1 MNSFLSIKD
10 VENLQTLVK
19 DALEVKKNPH
29 LYSDLGRQRSLCLIF
44 LNPSL
49 RTRLSSQKAA
59 FNLGLDTAVLD
70 VGSQGWKLEFGDGVV
85 MDGDKAEH
93 IKEAAAVIGSYF
105 DIVAIRAFAKLED
118 RDEDYSEQ
126 VMDSFRKYCP
136 APVINME
143 SSTGHPLQAL
153 ADLITIEEHKKVA
166 KPKVV
171 LTWAPHPKAL
181 PQAVANSF
189 SRWMQA
195 AEFDLTIT
203 HPRGYE
209 LVDEAVGE
217 ARVEYDQNKAFEGA
231 DFVYAKNWSSYS
243 DFGKVLSIDQ
253 SWMVSQ
259 EKMKL
264 TNEAKFMHCLPVRRN
279 VIVEDAVIDG
289 PQSIVIKQAANRI
302 ISMQTVLKNILE
314 GMKK

>member
-10 VENLQTLVK
+10 VENLQALVK

>member
-10 VENLQTLVK
+10 VENLPALVK
-19 DALEVKKNPH
+19 DALEIKKNPH
-29 LYSDLGRQRSLCLIF
+29 VYKDLGRNKSMCLIF

-59 FNLGLDTAVLD
+59 FNLGLNTAVLD
-70 VGSQGWKLEFGDGVV
+70 IGSQGWKLEFEDGVV

-105 DIVAIRAFAKLED
+105 DVVAIRAFAKLED
-118 RDEDYSEQ
+118 RKEDYSEQ
-126 VMDSFRKYCP
+126 VMESFKKYCS

-143 SSTGHPLQAL
+143 SSTGHPLQAM
-153 ADLITIEEHKKVA
+153 ADFITIEEHKIAK

-203 HPRGYE
+203 HPKGYE
-209 LVDEAVGE
+209 LVDEAVGN
-217 ARVEYDQNKAFEGA
+217 AKVEYDQKKAFEGA
-231 DFVYAKNWSSYS
+231 DFIYAKNWSSYS
-243 DFGKVLSIDQ
+243 DYGKVLSTDR
-253 SWMVSQ
+253 SWMVTSQ
-259 EKMKL
+259 KMEL
-264 TNEAKFMHCLPVRRN
+264 TNNGKFMHCLPVRRN
-279 VIVEDAVIDG
+279 VIVEDDVLDSDQSLVI
-289 PQSIVIKQAANRI
+289 PQAGNRVT
-302 ISMQTVLKNILE
+302 SMQSVLKTILE
-314 GMKK
+314 RLKK